1 MPPCFGSAACA
12 APEVAN
18 QEIASHEIASAQI
31 AGKANITAAN
41 LRTLRM
47 LFSLLFGLVAVDWSG
62 PIGGDHSHRG
72 RAEQP
77 AKPLAA
83 LAIWM
88 KYGHHDCGK
97 TRRATPTM
105 SRTVAGEAVF
115 AAHRRSVQQDE
126 WLRIGSVIVFVI
138 FDDSFRAAP
147 I

>member
-1 MPPCFGSAACA
+1 MPPCFGCAGCA

-18 QEIASHEIASAQI
+18 QELASHEIASAQI

-88 KYGHHDCGK
+88 KYGHPDCGK
-97 TRRATPTM
+97 TRGAAPTM
-105 SRTVAGEAVF
+105 DRTVAGEAPF
-115 AAHRRSVQQDE
+115 AVLLRGASSPDCAIDGFCSAPAIRSA
-126 WLRIGSVIVFVI
+126 R
-138 FDDSFRAAP
+138 
-147 I
+147 